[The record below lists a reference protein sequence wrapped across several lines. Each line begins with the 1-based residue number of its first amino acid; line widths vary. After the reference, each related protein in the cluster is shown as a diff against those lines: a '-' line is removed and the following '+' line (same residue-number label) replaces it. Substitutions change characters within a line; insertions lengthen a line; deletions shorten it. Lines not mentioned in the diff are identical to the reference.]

1 MLTLLKGVPSS
12 SLLQTPLFS
21 GLPANILPDCL
32 NPKVVSDTPK
42 ADANNTLSVNSD
54 GYAQEVEVKI
64 PQGEPTVNKV
74 GGQRRMLAS
83 KKSTVKWY

>member
-1 MLTLLKGVPSS
+1 MKKEKTFYTK
-12 SLLQTPLFS
+12 
-21 GLPANILPDCL
+21 N
-32 NPKVVSDTPK
+32 NPNYVGEVVSDTPK

-54 GYAQEVEVKI
+54 GYAQEVAVNS
-64 PQGEPTVNKV
+64 PQGEPTVNTV

>member
-1 MLTLLKGVPSS
+1 MGKGK
-12 SLLQTPLFS
+12 TFFTK
-21 GLPANILPDCL
+21 N
-32 NPKVVSDTPK
+32 NPHYVGKVVSDTPK
-42 ADANNTLSVNSD
+42 ADMSNTLNVNSD
-54 GYAQEVEVKI
+54 GYAKEVEVKV

>member
-1 MLTLLKGVPSS
+1 MGKGK
-12 SLLQTPLFS
+12 TFFTK
-21 GLPANILPDCL
+21 N
-32 NPKVVSDTPK
+32 NPNYIGKVVSDTPK
-42 ADANNTLSVNSD
+42 ADANNTLSVNAD

-64 PQGEPTVNKV
+64 PQGERTVNKV